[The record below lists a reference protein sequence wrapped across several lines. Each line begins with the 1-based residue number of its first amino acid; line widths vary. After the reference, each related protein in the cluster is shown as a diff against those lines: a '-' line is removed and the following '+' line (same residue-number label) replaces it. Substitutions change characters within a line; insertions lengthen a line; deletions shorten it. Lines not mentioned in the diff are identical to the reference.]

1 VAIEIID
8 HRLIGA
14 LHVRA
19 LDRAGL
25 AHDRAREHV
34 VWQAGTLDALMDGRY
49 DGDIT
54 VGELL
59 AHGDHGIGTLQH
71 LDGEMVVLDG
81 ECWVI
86 DHAGRVRRV
95 PPETRTP
102 FAVLCPFDPSAA
114 TRLVGPLG
122 LLELHTALDA
132 LAAGSEEPVEA
143 VRVDGAFADLT
154 LRSVAAQRPPY
165 PPLAEVTRHQTE
177 WHLDGASGSLVG
189 FRFPDATAGLEVPGY
204 HLHFLSDDREHGGHV
219 LGLTLVEGTASVEG
233 VDELHVELPEGL
245 GLGEPG
251 VSDRAAIRAVEGGG
265 DGGRD
270 RGGGGA

>member
-1 VAIEIID
+1 VTDVID

-19 LDRAGL
+19 LDRSGL
-25 AHDRAREHV
+25 AHDPATEHV

-49 DGDIT
+49 DGDLTI
-54 VGELL
+54 GELL

-86 DHAGRVRRV
+86 DHTGCVRRV
-95 PPETRTP
+95 PPDTRTP
-102 FAVLCPFDPSAA
+102 FAVLCPFVPSA
-114 TRLVGPLG
+114 TTHLTGPLE
-122 LLELHTALDA
+122 LPELHAALDE
-132 LAAGSEEPVEA
+132 LAARDREPVEA
-143 VRVDGAFADLT
+143 VRVHGTFTDLT
-154 LRSVAAQRPPY
+154 LRSVAAQTPPY

-177 WHLDGASGSLVG
+177 WRLPAATGTLVG

-204 HLHFLSDDREHGGHV
+204 HLHFLSDDRDHGGHV
-219 LGLTLVEGTASVEG
+219 LAATLVDGTAAVEG

-251 VSDRAAIRAVEGGG
+251 VSDRAAIRRVEGG
-265 DGGRD
+265 
-270 RGGGGA
+270 

>member
-1 VAIEIID
+1 MAIDVID

-25 AHDRAREHV
+25 AHDRATEHA
-34 VWQAGTLDALMDGRY
+34 VWQAGTLDALMGGRY

-81 ECWVI
+81 EPWVI

-102 FAVLCPFDPSAA
+102 FAVLCPFAPSAT
-114 TRLVGPLG
+114 TRIAGPLG
-122 LLELHTALDA
+122 LRELHAALDA
-132 LAAGSEEPVEA
+132 LAAG
-143 VRVDGAFADLT
+143 VRGAGRGRAG
-154 LRSVAAQRPPY
+154 RRGVHRPHPAQRRGSD
-165 PPLAEVTRHQTE
+165 ARRTRR
-177 WHLDGASGSLVG
+177 SP
-189 FRFPDATAGLEVPGY
+189 R
-204 HLHFLSDDREHGGHV
+204 
-219 LGLTLVEGTASVEG
+219 
-233 VDELHVELPEGL
+233 
-245 GLGEPG
+245 
-251 VSDRAAIRAVEGGG
+251 
-265 DGGRD
+265 
-270 RGGGGA
+270 